1 MKISEAELMKKKFSN
16 EIIVYEIFKIR
27 KQLFDIVETYSL

>member
-1 MKISEAELMKKKFSN
+1 MKDKFIN

-27 KQLFDIVETYSL
+27 QQLFDIVEKYSL